1 MSNPLNSQ
9 MFVVKRNG
17 EREKVM
23 FDKITLRI
31 SKLVQPSEDTIID
44 PTIIAMKVINSI
56 YSGITT
62 EELDL
67 ESAKICSNMVT
78 INPIYGNLAGRI
90 LVSNLHKKTLNTFV
104 EKMEIIQANTN
115 LLDKEWLEWVIKNRE
130 AINNMMD
137 YEKDYIFDFFGF
149 KTLEKSYLIKNQDTG
164 AIYERPQDM
173 FMRVASYIC
182 MGDLDK
188 IKITYDMLANKAYT
202 HASPT
207 LFNAGTWRPQLSSCF
222 LLGTNDSLEGI
233 TTTWDR
239 VAKISK
245 WAGGIGLHISNIR
258 AKGSIIKGTNAP
270 SSGIVPMLRVYNDI
284 ARYINQGGKRKGSF
298 AIYLEPHH
306 ADVLDFLEL
315 KRNIGD
321 ENERTRDLFL
331 AMWLSDYFM
340 EMVRDNGDWYLMCP
354 TECPRLTDTY
364 GDEYTQLYKKYV
376 AEGKY
381 KKVVKARHIMDKI
394 MESQFESG
402 VPYILFKDHINNKS
416 NQKNIGTIKSSN
428 LCVAFDTNIITKE
441 YGIRPIG
448 ELNDETVEIWNGFEW
463 SKVKICQT
471 GVNQTMDMIEFSN
484 GENIVCTPEHKF
496 YIMTDYVKFNSTD
509 VFKKTKKLD
518 AKDLEINMKLMKCQF
533 PVIDNNN
540 NDFKYSYTHGLF
552 CADGTYN
559 MQDNNFE
566 QCSYAKPS
574 ESDYC
579 KRHVSF
585 QNTEKYDEY
594 IIDKTKCHG
603 MKNLKTPL
611 LYLYGEKMK
620 LQQYVE
626 SRPNYA
632 IRNNNSCNRIE
643 LTLPVDIEEK
653 YIVPY
658 NYSMDIK
665 LRWLEGFVDGDGCIT
680 TESKYK
686 TQSLQMSSIH
696 IDFLKDIK
704 KLIHT
709 LGIDS
714 KINLMHKADERLL
727 PDGKGGMK
735 NYKCQDTYR
744 LIVSAYNLQKLIEL
758 GFSPKRLKINRKEC
772 NRSASEFIKV
782 KNIIKN
788 YTIGDTY
795 CFTEPIKNLGVFNGI
810 VTGQCAEIVEV
821 SNNEEHAVCNLASI
835 SLNHHLVPFKS
846 EKQWTIYTKENC
858 KYCNWAKSYF
868 KFKGFDYVEKTDDPE
883 KKLEEYRSEP
893 ECLDGACRRGVI
905 TYPQI
910 FYGETH
916 IGGFTDMIQYTADE
930 YDYHELW
937 RTAYI
942 ATINLDHVIDKNY
955 YPTPETKCSN
965 FRNRPIGLGIQGLA
979 DTLVSMKIPFE
990 SDMALRFNRNAM
1002 ETIYHAA
1009 LSASKDIAKS
1019 RYEDME
1025 HFITSNTDIPEYY
1038 DKDFHLEDKMLDTI
1052 YHHHRISRCELKL
1065 VSHYGAYS
1073 SYIGSPMWE
1082 GKMQHD
1088 MWCEEATVQ
1097 DWDELREEIAIYG
1110 VRNSLVTALM
1120 PTASTSQ
1127 IMGNNECF
1135 EWFTSNVYTRS
1146 TLAGEFPVVNKYLV
1160 NDLLAIGM
1168 WNDNMKQHIIAA
1180 DGSVELLDIPPT
1192 YKELYKTMWDIKSS
1206 WVVKHA
1212 RARAPFVDQT
1222 QSMNIYMAIPDDS
1235 KLIRTLMYAWE
1246 QGLKTGSYYVRTK
1259 PSGTIKFTVDAAI
1272 EKKVKDMNEEVCTSC
1287 SA

>member
-1 MSNPLNSQ
+1 MSNTLNSQ

-17 EREKVM
+17 EKEKVM

-31 SKLVQPSEDTIID
+31 SKLINPNEVEIID
-44 PTIIAMKVINSI
+44 PTAVAMKVITSI

-78 INPIYGNLAGRI
+78 INPLYGDLAGRI

-104 EKMEIIQANTN
+104 EKMELIQKNTN
-115 LLDKEWLEWVIKNRE
+115 LLDMKWLEYIVDNRE
-130 AINNMMD
+130 RLNNMID
-137 YEKDYIFDFFGF
+137 YNRDYIFDFFGF
-149 KTLEKSYLIKNQDTG
+149 KTLEKSYLIKNQDNG
-164 AIYERPQDM
+164 LIYERPQDM
-173 FMRVASYIC
+173 MLRVASYIC

-188 IKITYDMLANKAYT
+188 IKITYDMLSAKAYT

-239 VAKISK
+239 VAQISK

-258 AKGSIIKGTNAP
+258 AKGSLIKGTNAP

-306 ADVLDFLEL
+306 ADILDFLEL

-331 AMWLSDYFM
+331 AMWISDYFM
-340 EMVRDNGDWYLMCP
+340 EMVKTDGMWYLMCP
-354 TECPRLTDTY
+354 TECPGLTDKY
-364 GDEYTQLYKKYV
+364 GEEYTALYKQYV

-381 KKVVKARHIMDKI
+381 RKAIKARHIMDKI

-402 VPYILFKDHINNKS
+402 VPYILFKDSANIKS

-428 LCVAFDTNIITKE
+428 LCS
-441 YGIRPIG
+441 
-448 ELNDETVEIWNGFEW
+448 EI
-463 SKVKICQT
+463 
-471 GVNQTMDMIEFSN
+471 
-484 GENIVCTPEHKF
+484 
-496 YIMTDYVKFNSTD
+496 
-509 VFKKTKKLD
+509 L
-518 AKDLEINMKLMKCQF
+518 
-533 PVIDNNN
+533 
-540 NDFKYSYTHGLF
+540 
-552 CADGTYN
+552 
-559 MQDNNFE
+559 
-566 QCSYAKPS
+566 
-574 ESDYC
+574 
-579 KRHVSF
+579 
-585 QNTEKYDEY
+585 
-594 IIDKTKCHG
+594 
-603 MKNLKTPL
+603 
-611 LYLYGEKMK
+611 
-620 LQQYVE
+620 
-626 SRPNYA
+626 
-632 IRNNNSCNRIE
+632 
-643 LTLPVDIEEK
+643 
-653 YIVPY
+653 
-658 NYSMDIK
+658 
-665 LRWLEGFVDGDGCIT
+665 
-680 TESKYK
+680 
-686 TQSLQMSSIH
+686 
-696 IDFLKDIK
+696 
-704 KLIHT
+704 
-709 LGIDS
+709 
-714 KINLMHKADERLL
+714 
-727 PDGKGGMK
+727 
-735 NYKCQDTYR
+735 
-744 LIVSAYNLQKLIEL
+744 
-758 GFSPKRLKINRKEC
+758 
-772 NRSASEFIKV
+772 
-782 KNIIKN
+782 
-788 YTIGDTY
+788 
-795 CFTEPIKNLGVFNGI
+795 
-810 VTGQCAEIVEV
+810 EV

-858 KYCNWAKSYF
+858 KYCKWAKNYF
-868 KFKGFDYVEKTDDPE
+868 RFKGYDYVEMTEDPE
-883 KKLEEYRSEP
+883 KKLEQYRSEP

-916 IGGFTDMIQYTADE
+916 IGGFTDMVQYTADDF
-930 YDYHELW
+930 DYEELW

-955 YPTPETKCSN
+955 YPTVETKCSN

-979 DTLVSMKIPFE
+979 DTLISMKIPFE
-990 SDMALRFNRNAM
+990 SDMALRFNRNMM
-1002 ETIYHAA
+1002 ETIYNAA

-1025 HFITSNTDIPEYY
+1025 YFITNNKNDIPEYY
-1038 DKDFHLEDKMLDTI
+1038 DESFKLENEELNTI
-1052 YHHHRISRCELKL
+1052 YHHHRINKCELKL
-1065 VSHYGAYS
+1065 TSHYGAYS
-1073 SYIGSPMWE
+1073 SYINSPMWE

-1088 MWCEEATVQ
+1088 LWGEEGSIQ
-1097 DWDELREEIAIYG
+1097 EWDELREEIEKYG
-1110 VRNSLVTALM
+1110 VRNSLLTALM

-1127 IMGNNECF
+1127 IMGNVECF
-1135 EWFTSNVYTRS
+1135 EWFTSNVFTRS

-1168 WNDNMKQHIIAA
+1168 WDDNMKQHIIAA

-1272 EKKVKDMNEEVCTSC
+1272 EKKVKDMNDAECTSC

>member
-1 MSNPLNSQ
+1 MSNTLNSQ

-17 EREKVM
+17 EKEKVM

-31 SKLVQPSEDTIID
+31 SKLINPNEVDIID
-44 PTIIAMKVINSI
+44 PTAVAMKVITSI

-78 INPIYGNLAGRI
+78 INPIYGDLAGRI

-104 EKMEIIQANTN
+104 EKMELIQQNTN
-115 LLDKEWLEWVIKNRE
+115 LLDKDWLRYIVDNRE
-130 AINNMMD
+130 QLNNMIVYD
-137 YEKDYIFDFFGF
+137 RDYIFDFFGF
-149 KTLEKSYLIKNQDTG
+149 KTLEKSYLIKNQDNG
-164 AIYERPQDM
+164 LIYERPQDM
-173 FMRVASYIC
+173 MLRVASYIC
-182 MGDLDK
+182 MGDLAK
-188 IKITYDMLANKAYT
+188 IKITYDMLSSKAYT

-239 VAKISK
+239 VAQISK

-258 AKGSIIKGTNAP
+258 AKGSLIKGTNAP

-306 ADVLDFLEL
+306 ADILDFLEL

-331 AMWLSDYFM
+331 AMWISDYFM
-340 EMVRDNGDWYLMCP
+340 EMVKTDGMWYLMCP
-354 TECPRLTDTY
+354 TECPGLTDKY
-364 GDEYTQLYKKYV
+364 GEEYTALYKQYV

-381 KKVVKARHIMDKI
+381 KKEIKARHIMDKI
-394 MESQFESG
+394 MEAQFESG
-402 VPYILFKDHINNKS
+402 VPYILFKDSANIKS

-428 LCVAFDTNIITKE
+428 LCS
-441 YGIRPIG
+441 
-448 ELNDETVEIWNGFEW
+448 EI
-463 SKVKICQT
+463 
-471 GVNQTMDMIEFSN
+471 
-484 GENIVCTPEHKF
+484 
-496 YIMTDYVKFNSTD
+496 
-509 VFKKTKKLD
+509 L
-518 AKDLEINMKLMKCQF
+518 
-533 PVIDNNN
+533 
-540 NDFKYSYTHGLF
+540 
-552 CADGTYN
+552 
-559 MQDNNFE
+559 
-566 QCSYAKPS
+566 
-574 ESDYC
+574 
-579 KRHVSF
+579 
-585 QNTEKYDEY
+585 
-594 IIDKTKCHG
+594 
-603 MKNLKTPL
+603 
-611 LYLYGEKMK
+611 
-620 LQQYVE
+620 
-626 SRPNYA
+626 
-632 IRNNNSCNRIE
+632 
-643 LTLPVDIEEK
+643 
-653 YIVPY
+653 
-658 NYSMDIK
+658 
-665 LRWLEGFVDGDGCIT
+665 
-680 TESKYK
+680 
-686 TQSLQMSSIH
+686 
-696 IDFLKDIK
+696 
-704 KLIHT
+704 
-709 LGIDS
+709 
-714 KINLMHKADERLL
+714 
-727 PDGKGGMK
+727 
-735 NYKCQDTYR
+735 
-744 LIVSAYNLQKLIEL
+744 
-758 GFSPKRLKINRKEC
+758 
-772 NRSASEFIKV
+772 
-782 KNIIKN
+782 
-788 YTIGDTY
+788 
-795 CFTEPIKNLGVFNGI
+795 
-810 VTGQCAEIVEV
+810 EV

-858 KYCNWAKSYF
+858 KYCKWAKNYF
-868 KFKGFDYVEKTDDPE
+868 KFKGYDYVEMTEDPE
-883 KKLEEYRSEP
+883 KKLEQYRSEP

-916 IGGFTDMIQYTADE
+916 IGGFTDMVQYTADDF
-930 YDYHELW
+930 DYEELW

-955 YPTPETKCSN
+955 YPTTETKCSN

-979 DTLVSMKIPFE
+979 DTLISMKIPFE
-990 SDMALRFNRNAM
+990 SDMALRFNRNMM
-1002 ETIYHAA
+1002 ETIYNAA

-1025 HFITSNTDIPEYY
+1025 YFITNNKNDIPEYY
-1038 DKDFHLEDKMLDTI
+1038 DRTFKLENEELNTI
-1052 YHHHRISRCELKL
+1052 YHHHHINKCELKL
-1065 VSHYGAYS
+1065 TSHYGAYS

-1088 MWCEEATVQ
+1088 LWGEEGSVQ
-1097 DWDELREEIAIYG
+1097 DWEELREEIAKYG
-1110 VRNSLVTALM
+1110 VRNSLLTALM

-1127 IMGNNECF
+1127 IMGNVECF
-1135 EWFTSNVYTRS
+1135 EWFTSNVFTRS

-1168 WNDNMKQHIIAA
+1168 WDDNMKQHIIAA

-1192 YKELYKTMWDIKSS
+1192 YKELYKTMWDIKGS

-1235 KLIRTLMYAWE
+1235 KLIKTLMYAWE

-1259 PSGTIKFTVDAAI
+1259 PSGTIKFTVDASI
-1272 EKKVKDMNEEVCTSC
+1272 EKKIKDMGSEGCESC

>member
-31 SKLVQPSEDTIID
+31 SKLVQPNEDTIID

-115 LLDKEWLEWVIKNRE
+115 LLDKEWLEWVVSNRE

-416 NQKNIGTIKSSN
+416 NQKNIDVVRSSN
-428 LCVAFDTNIITKE
+428 LC
-441 YGIRPIG
+441 
-448 ELNDETVEIWNGFEW
+448 
-463 SKVKICQT
+463 
-471 GVNQTMDMIEFSN
+471 
-484 GENIVCTPEHKF
+484 
-496 YIMTDYVKFNSTD
+496 
-509 VFKKTKKLD
+509 
-518 AKDLEINMKLMKCQF
+518 
-533 PVIDNNN
+533 
-540 NDFKYSYTHGLF
+540 
-552 CADGTYN
+552 
-559 MQDNNFE
+559 
-566 QCSYAKPS
+566 
-574 ESDYC
+574 
-579 KRHVSF
+579 
-585 QNTEKYDEY
+585 
-594 IIDKTKCHG
+594 
-603 MKNLKTPL
+603 
-611 LYLYGEKMK
+611 
-620 LQQYVE
+620 
-626 SRPNYA
+626 
-632 IRNNNSCNRIE
+632 
-643 LTLPVDIEEK
+643 
-653 YIVPY
+653 
-658 NYSMDIK
+658 
-665 LRWLEGFVDGDGCIT
+665 
-680 TESKYK
+680 
-686 TQSLQMSSIH
+686 
-696 IDFLKDIK
+696 
-704 KLIHT
+704 
-709 LGIDS
+709 
-714 KINLMHKADERLL
+714 
-727 PDGKGGMK
+727 
-735 NYKCQDTYR
+735 
-744 LIVSAYNLQKLIEL
+744 
-758 GFSPKRLKINRKEC
+758 
-772 NRSASEFIKV
+772 
-782 KNIIKN
+782 
-788 YTIGDTY
+788 
-795 CFTEPIKNLGVFNGI
+795 
-810 VTGQCAEIVEV
+810 AEITIV
-821 SNNEEHAVCNLASI
+821 SNNEEYGVCNLASI

-1025 HFITSNTDIPEYY
+1025 HFITSNITIPEYY
-1038 DKDFHLEDKMLDTI
+1038 DKDFHLDDTMLDTI

-1088 MWCEEATVQ
+1088 LWGEEATVQ

>member
-1 MSNPLNSQ
+1 MSTTLNSQ

-17 EREKVM
+17 EKEKVM

-31 SKLVQPSEDTIID
+31 SKLVQPTEADIID
-44 PTIIAMKVINSI
+44 PTIVAMKVITSI

-78 INPIYGNLAGRI
+78 INPAYGNLAGRI
-90 LVSNLHKKTLNTFV
+90 LVSNLHKKTMDSFV
-104 EKMEIIQANTN
+104 EKMEVIQTNTG
-115 LLDKEWLEWVIKNRE
+115 LLDKEWLDWVVCNRE
-130 AINNMMD
+130 AINNMID

-239 VAKISK
+239 VAQISK

-340 EMVRDNGDWYLMCP
+340 QMVRDNGEWYLMCP
-354 TECPRLTDTY
+354 TECPGLTDTY
-364 GDEYTQLYKKYV
+364 GESYTQLYKQYV

-381 KKVVKARHIMDKI
+381 RKVIKARHLMDKI

-402 VPYILFKDHINNKS
+402 VPYILFKDNVNNKS
-416 NQKNIGTIKSSN
+416 NQKNIDVIRSSN
-428 LCVAFDTNIITKE
+428 LCAEV
-441 YGIRPIG
+441 
-448 ELNDETVEIWNGFEW
+448 
-463 SKVKICQT
+463 
-471 GVNQTMDMIEFSN
+471 
-484 GENIVCTPEHKF
+484 
-496 YIMTDYVKFNSTD
+496 
-509 VFKKTKKLD
+509 
-518 AKDLEINMKLMKCQF
+518 
-533 PVIDNNN
+533 
-540 NDFKYSYTHGLF
+540 
-552 CADGTYN
+552 
-559 MQDNNFE
+559 
-566 QCSYAKPS
+566 
-574 ESDYC
+574 
-579 KRHVSF
+579 
-585 QNTEKYDEY
+585 
-594 IIDKTKCHG
+594 
-603 MKNLKTPL
+603 
-611 LYLYGEKMK
+611 
-620 LQQYVE
+620 
-626 SRPNYA
+626 
-632 IRNNNSCNRIE
+632 
-643 LTLPVDIEEK
+643 TL
-653 YIVPY
+653 
-658 NYSMDIK
+658 
-665 LRWLEGFVDGDGCIT
+665 
-680 TESKYK
+680 
-686 TQSLQMSSIH
+686 
-696 IDFLKDIK
+696 
-704 KLIHT
+704 
-709 LGIDS
+709 
-714 KINLMHKADERLL
+714 
-727 PDGKGGMK
+727 
-735 NYKCQDTYR
+735 
-744 LIVSAYNLQKLIEL
+744 
-758 GFSPKRLKINRKEC
+758 
-772 NRSASEFIKV
+772 
-782 KNIIKN
+782 
-788 YTIGDTY
+788 
-795 CFTEPIKNLGVFNGI
+795 
-810 VTGQCAEIVEV
+810 V

-883 KKLEEYRSEP
+883 KRLEEYRSEQMQGI
-893 ECLDGACRRGVI
+893 ECLDGVCRRGII

-916 IGGFTDMIQYTADE
+916 IGGFTDMIQYTADD

-1025 HFITSNTDIPEYY
+1025 HFITTNSIDIPEYY

-1052 YHHHRISRCELKL
+1052 YHHHYINKCELKL

-1073 SYIGSPMWE
+1073 SYVNSPMWE

-1088 MWCEEATVQ
+1088 MWGEEATVQ

-1235 KLIRTLMYAWE
+1235 KLYRTLMYAWE

-1259 PSGTIKFTVDAAI
+1259 PSGTIKFTVDASI
-1272 EKKVKDMNEEVCTSC
+1272 EKKVKEMNDAECASC

>member
-1 MSNPLNSQ
+1 M
-9 MFVVKRNG
+9 K
-17 EREKVM
+17 EKVM

-31 SKLVQPSEDTIID
+31 SKLVQPIEENLID
-44 PTIIAMKVINSI
+44 PTIVAMKVITSI

-78 INPIYGNLAGRI
+78 INPAYGNLAGRI
-90 LVSNLHKKTLNTFV
+90 LVSNLHKKTLNSFV
-104 EKMEIIQANTN
+104 EKMDVIQANTG
-115 LLDKEWLEWVIKNRE
+115 LLDKEWFDWVTANRE
-130 AINNMMD
+130 AINYMMD

-239 VAKISK
+239 VAQISK

-258 AKGSIIKGTNAP
+258 AKGSLIKGTNAP

-306 ADVLDFLEL
+306 ADVLDFLDL

-340 EMVRDNGDWYLMCP
+340 EMVRDNGEWHLMCP

-376 AEGKY
+376 EEGKFT
-381 KKVVKARHIMDKI
+381 KVIKARHLMDKI

-402 VPYILFKDHINNKS
+402 VPYILFKDHANNKS

-428 LCVAFDTNIITKE
+428 LCVSYDTNIITKE
-441 YGIRPIG
+441 HGIIMIG
-448 ELNDETVEIWNGFEW
+448 NLKDEIVEVWNGFEW
-463 SKVKICQT
+463 SKVKIFQT
-471 GVNQTMDMIEFSN
+471 GTNVTMDMIEFSN
-484 GENIVCTPEHKF
+484 GESLVCTPEHKF
-496 YIMTDYVKFNSTD
+496 HIKSQENLINAS
-509 VFKKTKKLD
+509 
-518 AKDLEINMKLMKCQF
+518 DLVENM
-533 PVIDNNN
+533 
-540 NDFKYSYTHGLF
+540 
-552 CADGTYN
+552 
-559 MQDNNFE
+559 E
-566 QCSYAKPS
+566 
-574 ESDYC
+574 
-579 KRHVSF
+579 
-585 QNTEKYDEY
+585 
-594 IIDKTKCHG
+594 IIDF
-603 MKNLKTPL
+603 ML
-611 LYLYGEKMK
+611 
-620 LQQYVE
+620 
-626 SRPNYA
+626 PN
-632 IRNNNSCNRIE
+632 
-643 LTLPVDIEEK
+643 TDI
-653 YIVPY
+653 IQT
-658 NYSMDIK
+658 N
-665 LRWLEGFVDGDGCIT
+665 
-680 TESKYK
+680 
-686 TQSLQMSSIH
+686 
-696 IDFLKDIK
+696 
-704 KLIHT
+704 
-709 LGIDS
+709 
-714 KINLMHKADERLL
+714 
-727 PDGKGGMK
+727 
-735 NYKCQDTYR
+735 
-744 LIVSAYNLQKLIEL
+744 
-758 GFSPKRLKINRKEC
+758 
-772 NRSASEFIKV
+772 IKV

-788 YTIGDTY
+788 YNIGDTY

-810 VTGQCAEIVEV
+810 VTGQCAEILEV

-868 KFKGFDYVEKTDDPE
+868 KYKGFDYVEKTDDPE

-893 ECLDGACRRGVI
+893 ECLDGACRRGII

-916 IGGFTDMIQYTADE
+916 IGGFTDMIQFTADD
-930 YDYHELW
+930 YDYNELW

-1002 ETIYHAA
+1002 ETIYNAA

-1025 HFITSNTDIPEYY
+1025 HFINSKVNIPEYY
-1038 DKDFHLEDKMLDTI
+1038 DKDFHLDDKMLDTI
-1052 YHHHRISRCELKL
+1052 YHHHHINNCELKL

-1073 SYIGSPMWE
+1073 SYVGSPMWE

-1088 MWCEEATVQ
+1088 MWGEGGSVQ
-1097 DWDELREEIAIYG
+1097 EWDELREEVEKYG
-1110 VRNSLVTALM
+1110 VRNSLLTALM

-1206 WVVKHA
+1206 WVVRHA

-1235 KLIRTLMYAWE
+1235 KLYRTLMYAWE
-1246 QGLKTGSYYVRTK
+1246 QGLKTGAYYVRTK
-1259 PSGTIKFTVDAAI
+1259 PSGTIKFTVDASI
-1272 EKKVKDMNEEVCTSC
+1272 ERKVKEMNDAECTSC

>member
-1 MSNPLNSQ
+1 MSNTLNSQ

-17 EREKVM
+17 MKEKVM

-31 SKLVQPSEDTIID
+31 SKLVRPEENDTID
-44 PTIIAMKVINSI
+44 PTAVAMKVITSI

-78 INPIYGNLAGRI
+78 INPAYGNLAGRI
-90 LVSNLHKKTLNTFV
+90 LVSNLHKKTMNSFV
-104 EKMEIIQANTN
+104 EKMEVIQANTG
-115 LLDKEWLEWVIKNRE
+115 LLDKEWFDWVTANRE
-130 AINNMMD
+130 AINYMMD

-188 IKITYDMLANKAYT
+188 IKITYDMLSSKAYT

-239 VAKISK
+239 VAQISK

-258 AKGSIIKGTNAP
+258 AKGSLIKGTNAP

-340 EMVRDNGDWYLMCP
+340 QMVRDNGEWYLMCP
-354 TECPRLTDTY
+354 TECPGLTDAY
-364 GDEYTQLYKKYV
+364 GDSYTLLYKQYV

-381 KKVVKARHIMDKI
+381 KKVIKARHLMDKI

-402 VPYILFKDHINNKS
+402 VPYILFKDHVNNKS
-416 NQKNIGTIKSSN
+416 NQKNIDVIRSSN
-428 LCVAFDTNIITKE
+428 LCAEV
-441 YGIRPIG
+441 
-448 ELNDETVEIWNGFEW
+448 
-463 SKVKICQT
+463 
-471 GVNQTMDMIEFSN
+471 
-484 GENIVCTPEHKF
+484 
-496 YIMTDYVKFNSTD
+496 
-509 VFKKTKKLD
+509 
-518 AKDLEINMKLMKCQF
+518 
-533 PVIDNNN
+533 
-540 NDFKYSYTHGLF
+540 
-552 CADGTYN
+552 
-559 MQDNNFE
+559 
-566 QCSYAKPS
+566 
-574 ESDYC
+574 
-579 KRHVSF
+579 
-585 QNTEKYDEY
+585 
-594 IIDKTKCHG
+594 
-603 MKNLKTPL
+603 
-611 LYLYGEKMK
+611 
-620 LQQYVE
+620 
-626 SRPNYA
+626 
-632 IRNNNSCNRIE
+632 
-643 LTLPVDIEEK
+643 TL
-653 YIVPY
+653 
-658 NYSMDIK
+658 
-665 LRWLEGFVDGDGCIT
+665 
-680 TESKYK
+680 
-686 TQSLQMSSIH
+686 
-696 IDFLKDIK
+696 
-704 KLIHT
+704 
-709 LGIDS
+709 
-714 KINLMHKADERLL
+714 
-727 PDGKGGMK
+727 
-735 NYKCQDTYR
+735 
-744 LIVSAYNLQKLIEL
+744 
-758 GFSPKRLKINRKEC
+758 
-772 NRSASEFIKV
+772 
-782 KNIIKN
+782 
-788 YTIGDTY
+788 
-795 CFTEPIKNLGVFNGI
+795 
-810 VTGQCAEIVEV
+810 V

-868 KFKGFDYVEKTDDPE
+868 KYRGFDYVEKTDDPD
-883 KKLEEYRSEP
+883 KKLEEYRSEQMQGI
-893 ECLDGACRRGVI
+893 ECLDGACRRGII

-916 IGGFTDMIQYTADE
+916 IGGFTDMIQYTADD

-955 YPTPETKCSN
+955 YPTPETMCSN

-1009 LSASKDIAKS
+1009 LCASKDIAKS

-1025 HFITSNTDIPEYY
+1025 HFINSKVGIPEYY
-1038 DKDFHLEDKMLDTI
+1038 DKTFHLEDKMLDTI
-1052 YHHHRISRCELKL
+1052 YHHHRVNKCELKL

-1073 SYIGSPMWE
+1073 SYIESPMWE

-1088 MWCEEATVQ
+1088 MWGEEGSVQ
-1097 DWDELREEIAIYG
+1097 EWDELREEIEKYG
-1110 VRNSLVTALM
+1110 VRNSLLTALM

-1206 WVVKHA
+1206 WVVRHA

-1235 KLIRTLMYAWE
+1235 KLYRTLMYAWE
-1246 QGLKTGSYYVRTK
+1246 QGLKTGAYYVRTK
-1259 PSGTIKFTVDAAI
+1259 PTGTIKFTVDASI
-1272 EKKVKDMNEEVCTSC
+1272 ERKVKEMNDAECTSC

>member
-9 MFVVKRNG
+9 MFVIKRNG
-17 EREKVM
+17 EKEKVM

-31 SKLVQPSEDTIID
+31 SKLVQPTKADIID
-44 PTIIAMKVINSI
+44 PTVVAMKVITSI

-78 INPIYGNLAGRI
+78 INPAYGNLAGRI
-90 LVSNLHKKTLNTFV
+90 LVSNLHKKTMDTFV
-104 EKMEIIQANTN
+104 EKMEVIQTNTG
-115 LLDKEWLEWVIKNRE
+115 LLDKEWLDWIVCNRE
-130 AINNMMD
+130 AINNMMN

-149 KTLEKSYLIKNQDTG
+149 KTLEKSYLIKNQDTN

-222 LLGTNDSLEGI
+222 LLGTNDSLDGI

-239 VAKISK
+239 VAQISK

-258 AKGSIIKGTNAP
+258 AKGSLIKGTNAP

-331 AMWLSDYFM
+331 AMWLSDHFM
-340 EMVRDNGDWYLMCP
+340 QMVRDNGEWYLMCP
-354 TECPRLTDTY
+354 TECPGLTDAY
-364 GDEYTQLYKKYV
+364 GESYTQLYKKYV

-381 KKVVKARHIMDKI
+381 RKVIKARHLMDKI

-402 VPYILFKDHINNKS
+402 VPYILFKDSINNKS
-416 NQKNIGTIKSSN
+416 NQKNIDVIRSSN
-428 LCVAFDTNIITKE
+428 LCAEV
-441 YGIRPIG
+441 
-448 ELNDETVEIWNGFEW
+448 
-463 SKVKICQT
+463 
-471 GVNQTMDMIEFSN
+471 
-484 GENIVCTPEHKF
+484 
-496 YIMTDYVKFNSTD
+496 
-509 VFKKTKKLD
+509 
-518 AKDLEINMKLMKCQF
+518 
-533 PVIDNNN
+533 
-540 NDFKYSYTHGLF
+540 
-552 CADGTYN
+552 
-559 MQDNNFE
+559 
-566 QCSYAKPS
+566 
-574 ESDYC
+574 
-579 KRHVSF
+579 
-585 QNTEKYDEY
+585 
-594 IIDKTKCHG
+594 
-603 MKNLKTPL
+603 
-611 LYLYGEKMK
+611 
-620 LQQYVE
+620 
-626 SRPNYA
+626 
-632 IRNNNSCNRIE
+632 
-643 LTLPVDIEEK
+643 TL
-653 YIVPY
+653 
-658 NYSMDIK
+658 
-665 LRWLEGFVDGDGCIT
+665 
-680 TESKYK
+680 
-686 TQSLQMSSIH
+686 
-696 IDFLKDIK
+696 
-704 KLIHT
+704 
-709 LGIDS
+709 
-714 KINLMHKADERLL
+714 
-727 PDGKGGMK
+727 
-735 NYKCQDTYR
+735 
-744 LIVSAYNLQKLIEL
+744 
-758 GFSPKRLKINRKEC
+758 
-772 NRSASEFIKV
+772 
-782 KNIIKN
+782 
-788 YTIGDTY
+788 
-795 CFTEPIKNLGVFNGI
+795 
-810 VTGQCAEIVEV
+810 V

-868 KFKGFDYVEKTDDPE
+868 KYKGFDYVEKKDDPE
-883 KKLEEYRSEP
+883 KKLEEYRSEQMQGIL
-893 ECLDGACRRGVI
+893 CLDGACRRGII

-916 IGGFTDMIQYTADE
+916 IGGFTDMIQYTADD
-930 YDYHELW
+930 YDYNELW

-1002 ETIYHAA
+1002 ETIYHAS
-1009 LSASKDIAKS
+1009 LCASKDIAKS

-1025 HFITSNTDIPEYY
+1025 HFINSKVGIPEYY

-1052 YHHHRISRCELKL
+1052 YHHHRVNKCELKL
-1065 VSHYGAYS
+1065 GSHYGAYS
-1073 SYIGSPMWE
+1073 SYINSPMWE

-1088 MWCEEATVQ
+1088 LWGEEGSVQ
-1097 DWDELREEIAIYG
+1097 EWEELREEIATYG
-1110 VRNSLVTALM
+1110 VRNSLLTALM

-1235 KLIRTLMYAWE
+1235 KLYRTLMYAWE

-1259 PSGTIKFTVDAAI
+1259 PSGTIKFTVDASI
-1272 EKKVKDMNEEVCTSC
+1272 EKKVKEMNDTECTSC